1 MHSSFNGFGCW
12 NFLMKITNLAC
23 NILWN
28 RKFLIIYLFCFTIG
42 TRYWPVN
49 LWPLWIGPINFKAA
63 EILTGCVLSRVRGEL
78 NLTSAFI
85 IIYQSRGIISLKSEK
100 TQTYACKTS
109 KLIYFEALGQ
119 NDKGTLILS
128 PFHKTTWNSVRTS
141 NVHTW
146 KWAVTATRRLPPI
159 SGVARACAHAQM
171 IFTTVSKRDEAS

>member
-1 MHSSFNGFGCW
+1 
-12 NFLMKITNLAC
+12 MKITNLAC

-146 KWAVTATRRLPPI
+146 KWAVTATRRLSAI
-159 SGVARACAHAQM
+159 SGVALACAHAHM
-171 IFTTVSKRDEAS
+171 IFTTVSKIDVVS